1 MATVTLAEFIAFIR
15 EQRITVNLY
24 GVETTIAIDS
34 DNLPDDN
41 TDIQMAY
48 DIALATVSLPMPEF
62 YRVAFLNLAF
72 HLLISYSN
80 APIIDSLKAAYRT
93 DTLRTGII
101 GSASDSGT
109 SASWQAIPDF
119 LSNLNAAEN
128 QLMTTPYG
136 RNYFNIASRFV
147 SLAPWGA

>member
-48 DIALATVSLPMPEF
+48 DIALATVSLPIPEF
-62 YRVAFLNLAF
+62 YRIAFLNLAF

-80 APIIDSLKAAYRT
+80 APIIDSIKVVYRT
-93 DTLRTGII
+93 DSLRTGII

-109 SASWQAIPDF
+109 SASWQAVPDF
-119 LSNLNAAEN
+119 LNNLNAAEN

>member
-15 EQRITVNLY
+15 EQRITVNLD
-24 GVETTIAIDS
+24 GVVTTITIDS
-34 DNLPDDN
+34 DDLPDDSA
-41 TDIQMAY
+41 DIQMAY

-62 YRVAFLNLAF
+62 YRIAFLNLAF

-80 APIIDSLKAAYRT
+80 AAIFDSVKAAYRT
-93 DTLRTGII
+93 DTLRAGII

-119 LSNLNAAEN
+119 LSNLNASEN

-136 RNYFNIASRFV
+136 RNYFNIANRFV
-147 SLAPWGA
+147 SLAPWGE